1 MLVHQRVDFCGFPG
15 ILLAADSPTKDPR
28 WSQGSGQD
36 PPAQQPNRCHFHI
49 SSYGWE
55 LNCQSKSSLSCSFAA
70 ATTSHPKSLQDSNQ
84 HSDQTRPKQ
93 KLVSIL
99 FYMFL
104 SCSICF
110 NSASSCKSQHITCT
124 LPGGNR
130 GSTVSSSTS
139 KSCKAEGILI
149 KSTRARM
156 ASERR
161 PGWPLGWPLGWLWD
175 GGQHLEAWGR
185 LEGWGA
191 SD

>member
-1 MLVHQRVDFCGFPG
+1 MDSLLAYPWLRTLQPG
-15 ILLAADSPTKDPR
+15 IPGIRARPASPS
-28 WSQGSGQD
+28 SQTDVIFTSPFAVGSS
-36 PPAQQPNRCHFHI
+36 I
-49 SSYGWE
+49 M
-55 LNCQSKSSLSCSFAA
+55 LNCQSKSSLSCFFAA

-84 HSDQTRPKQ
+84 HSDQTRPNQ
-93 KLVSIL
+93 KLVSIC

-110 NSASSCKSQHITCT
+110 NSASSCKSQHNTCT

-161 PGWPLGWPLGWLWD
+161 PGWALGMALGMALGVALGMAASIWK
-175 GGQHLEAWGR
+175 GGR
-185 LEGWGA
+185 LEV
-191 SD
+191 